1 LEDNFLLKKPLIGVS
16 ILAVVILLL
25 GSLVNV
31 VGYQTVQT
39 SQNNLIKEKN
49 NQKELLFQTILDLAN
64 NKEIQQIIHKS
75 PWTVPL
81 HRCKTAKTYHEAAT

>member
-64 NKEIQQIIHKS
+64 NKEIQQNDSDTSIDYI
-75 PWTVPL
+75 
-81 HRCKTAKTYHEAAT
+81 